1 MKTIPVSFRIPIE
14 THKAI
19 SKKADTANMS
29 LTDFLKKGII
39 DNQSV
44 IQANEPKKT
53 KNEQHIIR
61 IASQISNNLNQITHR
76 LNADNLAGALNNDKY
91 DRLNSVLMSIRHEL
105 KRMNNDS

>member
-1 MKTIPVSFRIPIE
+1 MKTIPVSFRIPVE
-14 THKAI
+14 THNVISEKAN
-19 SKKADTANMS
+19 TANMS

-53 KNEQHIIR
+53 KNEKHIIR

-76 LNADNLAGALNNDKY
+76 LNADNLSGTLNEAKYNALNAALIGI
-91 DRLNSVLMSIRHEL
+91 RLEL
-105 KRMNNDS
+105 KRMNNDC